1 MKQLVIRLFATVLFC
16 SVTQVQPVSENTA
29 KYGSIAGGVVVGGLT
44 GAGTYYYLTRA
55 MQPGMNA
62 NTAML
67 VSVLAGGAAGGL
79 TWWMLDSW
87 LSSLTPRGKY
97 KAATKLVGYVEADSL
112 VNRDFS
118 SEEELVSHV
127 NARFGTAWPLALARE
142 QSMSLAAS
150 LNSARG
156 LLASAYQEA
165 SGQPEYV
172 TFCSDCKNLEVRIDQ
187 LAKRIEPRVN
197 VIVNHKDYHFQVK
210 LHEKHLEAERQRAHQ
225 AQLNQANLSHDS
237 SERDKDRDFTGNQKR
252 TDRLFELNNKIDDRN
267 FKRGILNNHVGPI
280 TLTI

>member
-1 MKQLVIRLFATVLFC
+1 MKKLILKAFATVLFC
-16 SVTQVQPVSENTA
+16 SVTQVQPISENTA

-44 GAGTYYYLTRA
+44 GAGTYYYMTRTA
-55 MQPGMNA
+55 HMDT
-62 NTAML
+62 NTSAL
-67 VSVLAGGAAGGL
+67 LSVLAGGAAGGL

-118 SEEELVSHV
+118 GEEELISHV
-127 NARFGTAWPLALARE
+127 NARFGTSWPLALARE

-150 LNSARG
+150 LNSARV

-165 SGQPEYV
+165 SGQPEYG

-210 LHEKHLEAERQRAHQ
+210 LHEKHLEAERERAHQ
-225 AQLNQANLSHDS
+225 AQISQANHSHDS
-237 SERDKDRDFTGNQKR
+237 SERDKDRDFTGNHHR
-252 TDRLFELNNKIDDRN
+252 TNRLHELNNKIDDRN
-267 FKRGILNNHVGPI
+267 FKRDILRTHAGPVNLNI
-280 TLTI
+280 

>member
-1 MKQLVIRLFATVLFC
+1 LKVFATVLFC
-16 SVTQVQPVSENTA
+16 SVTPVQPISENIA
-29 KYGSIAGGVVVGGLT
+29 KYGSIAGGVAVGGLA
-44 GAGTYYYLTRA
+44 GAGSYYYLTGV
-55 MQPGMNA
+55 GMNKETSA
-62 NTAML
+62 L
-67 VSVLAGGAAGGL
+67 LSVLAGGAAGGL

-118 SEEELVSHV
+118 GEEELISHV
-127 NARFGTAWPLALARE
+127 NARFGTSWPLGLARE

-150 LNSARG
+150 LSSARS

-172 TFCSDCKNLEVRIDQ
+172 TLCSDCKNLEIRIDQ
-187 LAKRIEPRVN
+187 LARRIEPRVN

-210 LHEKHLEAERQRAHQ
+210 LHEKHLEAERERAHQ
-225 AQLNQANLSHDS
+225 AQIKQNDRWHDS
-237 SERDKDRDFTGNQKR
+237 TERSKDRDFTGNQKR
-252 TDRLFELNNKIDDRN
+252 TDRLHELNNKIDDRN
-267 FKRGILNNHVGPI
+267 FKRDVLRNHAGPI
-280 TLTI
+280 NLNI